1 MFVNKFG
8 IPLKKHGTDERLRP
22 AIESV
27 RNYVRDNALCA
38 SSADEYD
45 ARERKIRRL
54 VPPKE
59 DADATSKSY
68 VDLALRAAKKD
79 EIEYRENAERI
90 ASQLRKDADEAGQGV
105 VLLFARLAQLES
117 ALSKW
122 LDTTESAISKIETNV
137 GDLNKRNKNLVK
149 EIARNSVKSDT
160 AEYILDKR
168 LYEKSQIA
176 TKFIDKIKNLEESTS
191 RLTKES
197 DELNKRIKSLE
208 KAAIESSNK
217 ANSQALIKTP
227 PIKVPSIKVSSI
239 KVPSL
244 EELTP

>member
-59 DADATSKSY
+59 DTDATSKSY

-160 AEYILDKR
+160 AEYILDND
-168 LYEKSQIA
+168 EKSQIA